1 MTVGGEIYIVAWAF
15 EQDERSKRQFAQQD
29 VLVEWKLQ
37 EKYAPNVDTSTSTNE
52 GDDENQ
58 HRHQKDQHQP
68 SKKSA
73 LITKH
78 AKKNAE
84 KKWVVYQRYCHVYRA
99 GELEELVSQVP
110 GLEVLSCEYSR
121 SNWCLKLARVA

>member
-1 MTVGGEIYIVAWAF
+1 MKVGGLLYVVAWAF

-37 EKYAPNVDTSTSTNE
+37 EKYAPSTNE
-52 GDDENQ
+52 GDE
-58 HRHQKDQHQP
+58 DQHQQQQNDQHQA
-68 SKKSA
+68 SKKNPA
-73 LITKH
+73 LVAKH

-99 GELEELVSQVP
+99 GELEELVRQVP
-110 GLEVLSCEYSR
+110 GLQVLACEYSR
-121 SNWCLKLARVA
+121 SNWCLKVARVA